1 MRKLTTI
8 GVTGKLGAAFG
19 VMLITAGLT
28 ASITWWRSN
37 AAVETTA
44 TASQLRQGLERLGAY
59 KKSIDAATG
68 AVRAFLLTGDR
79 SLLARYEAAAAE
91 HKTHLAALQQTDM
104 LASASVESVEA
115 AFGTWR
121 STYAERQIKL
131 MRDPGTV
138 DLARAIESTG
148 EPQMALDE
156 AEAQMQ
162 SVRKDLFE
170 RVAAAGMEQQRSLQ
184 ILETVALASGGVSL
198 ALTLLFAWL
207 SYRMISRPTQ
217 TLAQTTMALADGNLD
232 VDVPNT
238 GRGDEIGA
246 VSSALLVFRNNLL
259 EARKTEER
267 SRESEAA
274 QAKRRREE
282 MNGLADEFEANVK
295 RLVTDVATAVGALSD
310 SSQKLSEVADETTK
324 QVEVVQEASKSAA
337 ASVNTVASA
346 TEELSSSVGEVAN
359 QAGTSSKLVAA
370 AADSADRTNA
380 DMAKLSQAIAQISEV
395 TTLIQDIAEQ
405 TNLLAL
411 NATIEAARAGEAGKG
426 FAVVASEVKE
436 LASQTGK
443 ATERIDQQVQEIQE
457 TATQS
462 LEGVQ
467 KIAEHLSNMTDAA
480 SAVAATAEQQGAATS
495 DIASSAGLASQGTGQ
510 VTDSIDSIRGAAT
523 QTSQVSD
530 EFRTAAQ
537 QLREQAGDLNRSVDA
552 FIDKVRAA

>member
-282 MNGLADEFEANVK
+282 MNALADEFEANVK